1 MKGGKLQIILH
12 LARGKLWFGYIP
24 IFWTC
29 VVFFPVGEHTFQ
41 ECV

>member
-12 LARGKLWFGYIP
+12 LARGKIMAWLYTHFLDLY
-24 IFWTC
+24 C
-29 VVFFPVGEHTFQ
+29 FFPVGEHTFQ